1 MIICSSTYRG
11 ETMNKAELKKFA
23 VEARRDLMAKVSL
36 KAEQYGITKAN
47 QDLNV
52 EEKYGQLIING
63 NPYPIERQHAFNTL
77 KQRLQTAGYDQLIEE
92 VAYTWFN
99 RIIAIRYMEVN
110 NYLPDR
116 VNVLSSSTGKNEPDI
131 LLQYETMNLDVDHQQ
146 INEWIQKGE
155 SEQAYR
161 KLFVAQCNSL
171 NKLLPFLF
179 EKIDD
184 FTELLLP
191 DYLLDQESIIRK
203 IVNDLSDENFF
214 HINEDGSRSDNV
226 EVLGWLYQ
234 YYMSEKKE
242 QVGGLRNNA
251 VKKEDLPVVT
261 QLFTPKWI
269 VQYMVQNSLGKLYD
283 EKYEDNQLSQKW
295 EYYLKH
301 EENHHLYPEF
311 ELLEDLKIMDP
322 ACGSG
327 HILIYAFE
335 MLYDMY
341 EEAGYPSREIP
352 QLILE
357 KNLYGLDI
365 DKRAQQIANF
375 ALLMKAA
382 EKQPRFISRLS
393 RKGQSPKL
401 NVYEIVDADKTLS
414 EEAIDYFAENETD
427 KSLINELLNQYENG
441 KQFGSLVNPIEIP
454 YEKWINR
461 IYVLES
467 HKSDLLDESYFNEL
481 KDKLL
486 PVLRQSLLLFQ
497 KYDVVVTN
505 PPYHNKFN
513 PELKKFINMEYND
526 YKSDLYSS
534 FIYKSIQMTKKNGY
548 SSLMSPYTWMFIKS
562 HEKLRNYLVKEA
574 VISSL
579 VQLEYSAFEEATV
592 PICTFV
598 THNQRV
604 DTHGEFV
611 RLTDFRGAST
621 QPVKLKEAVENNQ
634 VEFRYHS
641 NSLTFS
647 DIPGSPIAYWVSDR
661 VRNTFLSNK
670 KLADIADVKKG
681 LDTGD
686 NSRFFRLWHE
696 VNYVNIGINY
706 KSVNEAEHSEK
717 KWFPIEK
724 GGDYRK
730 WAGNH
735 THIVNWE
742 NNGQELRNFQRSN
755 IRNQGYYF
763 KQGITWSSVSSG
775 SFSSRFSPQGFLFN
789 NAGNKIFIDD
799 NSSIYPVLSFLNS
812 KVSTHLLN
820 SLSETLNFEVGNLAR
835 LPIIQNI
842 FSKEEISNLSQQNV
856 SICRD
861 DWNLYETSW
870 DFGNHPLIEHKDD
883 NVNTLTRAYKNFEK
897 EVESRYKVLKKN
909 EEELN
914 IILITIYGLENE
926 LTPEINED
934 KISITKLDQ
943 ESVTKSF
950 LSYFIGNIMGRYSLD
965 IKGLVYAGGEFDESK
980 YKVFQP
986 NKDGLIQ
993 ITDEH
998 YFNNDIIVR
1007 LREFLSI
1014 AFSPE
1019 TVNENMQW
1027 LAESL
1032 TVKKN
1037 ESPEERLRRY
1047 FIDEFFNDHCKTYQ
1061 KRPIY
1066 WLVDSG
1072 KQKGLRTLIYMH
1084 RYQPDTMATIRF
1096 EHLQE
1101 IQSKYQNEID
1111 MIDTRLA
1118 NPSLSASDKRSLEK
1132 SKSDYQKKIEELQEF
1147 DKKLA
1152 MYANEQIDIDLDD
1165 GVIEN
1170 YAQFGEVLAKI
1181 K

>member
-1 MIICSSTYRG
+1 
-11 ETMNKAELKKFA
+11 MNKAELKKFA

-36 KAEQYGITKAN
+36 KAEQYGIAKAN
-47 QDLNV
+47 QDLKV
-52 EEKYGQLIING
+52 EENYGQLFING
-63 NPYPIERQHAFNTL
+63 NPYPIERKHAFNTL

-131 LLQYETMNLDVDHQQ
+131 LLQYETMNLDVDHEQ
-146 INEWIQKGE
+146 INVLFQKGE
-155 SEQAYR
+155 NEQAYR

-191 DYLLDQESIIRK
+191 DYLLDQESIIRR
-203 IVNDLSDENFF
+203 IVNNLSDENFF
-214 HINEDGSRSDNV
+214 QFNEDGSRSDNV

-234 YYMSEKKE
+234 YYMSEKKD

-295 EYYLKH
+295 EYYFKH

-401 NVYEIVDADKTLS
+401 NVYEIVDADKSLTK
-414 EEAIDYFAENETD
+414 EAIDYFAENETD
-427 KSLINELLNQYENG
+427 KSLINELLNQFENG
-441 KQFGSLVNPIEIP
+441 KQFGSLINPIEIP
-454 YEKWINR
+454 YEEWINR
-461 IYVLES
+461 IYDLES
-467 HKSDLLDESYFNEL
+467 RKSDLLDESYFNEL

-486 PVLRQSLLLFQ
+486 PVLTQALMLYQ

-505 PPYHNKFN
+505 PPYHSKYNSK
-513 PELKKFINMEYND
+513 LKKFMNHKYKE
-526 YKSDLYSS
+526 YKSDLYSA
-534 FIYKSIQMTKKNGY
+534 FIYKMSKMTKKSGY
-548 SSLMSPYTWMFIKS
+548 SALMTPFTWMFITTHK
-562 HEKLRNYLVKEA
+562 KLRKEIINNQN
-574 VISSL
+574 ISSL
-579 VQLEYSAFEEATV
+579 IQLEYSAFKEATV

-598 THNQRV
+598 LHNQRKELMGV
-604 DTHGEFV
+604 YIRLSDFAGEQAPFV
-611 RLTDFRGAST
+611 RRA
-621 QPVKLKEAVENNQ
+621 AVEEVSYKYKFNTGSFVN
-634 VEFRYHS
+634 
-641 NSLTFS
+641 
-647 DIPGSPIAYWVSDR
+647 IPEYPLAYWATDKLHEIFMDYPSLEEIAQPR
-661 VRNTFLSNK
+661 V
-670 KLADIADVKKG
+670 G
-681 LDTGD
+681 LQTGD
-686 NSRFFRLWHE
+686 NKKFLRLWHE
-696 VNYVNIGINY
+696 VKNNSIGFSCGNKEESI
-706 KSVNEAEHSEK
+706 SSQK
-717 KWFPIEK
+717 KWFPYNK
-724 GGDYRK
+724 GGAYRK
-730 WAGNH
+730 WYGNQYY
-735 THIVNWE
+735 IILWE
-742 NNGQELRNFQRSN
+742 NNGKQVREHNGSV
-755 IRNQGYYF
+755 IRNQKDYF
-763 KQGITWSSVSSG
+763 KEGLTWSDVNSRYFGIRYSPKGFVFDVKGSS
-775 SFSSRFSPQGFLFN
+775 LLV
-789 NAGNKIFIDD
+789 DD
-799 NSSIYPVLSFLNS
+799 KDILLIILGVLSS
-812 KVSTHLLN
+812 KVSSEILKMLN
-820 SLSETLNFEVGNLAR
+820 PTISFQTGDLRRIPIKKPHDISETINLVKR
-835 LPIIQNI
+835 NI
-842 FSKEEISNLSQQNV
+842 DISKN
-856 SICRD
+856 
-861 DWNLYETSW
+861 DWDSFETSW
-870 DFGNHPLIEHKDD
+870 DFKKHPFLQQSM
-883 NVNTLTRAYKNFEK
+883 NTLVDSYNKWEERSEQNYE
-897 EVESRYKVLKKN
+897 ELKKN

-914 IILITIYGLENE
+914 RIFIELYGLQDELEPEVLDKEITISKAGR
-926 LTPEINED
+926 
-934 KISITKLDQ
+934 
-943 ESVTKSF
+943 ESDTNSF
-950 LSYFIGNIMGRYSLD
+950 LSYFIGCLMGRYSLD
-965 IKGLVYAGGEFDESK
+965 QEGITFAGGTFDKLEYNSFK
-980 YKVFQP
+980 P

-998 YFNNDIIVR
+998 YFDNDIIVR
-1007 LREFLSI
+1007 LREFLSVT
-1014 AFSPE
+1014 FSPE

-1032 TVKKN
+1032 TMKKN

-1072 KQKGLRTLIYMH
+1072 KQKGIRTLIYMH
-1084 RYQPDTMATIRF
+1084 RYQPDTMATVRF

-1101 IQSKYQNEID
+1101 IQSKYQIEID

-1132 SKSDYQKKIEELQEF
+1132 SKSAYQKKIEELQEF